1 MSASESRKAFL
12 GLLIV
17 MSAAACSSGS
27 IDSQGNPATNA
38 GAAGANPSAGSGN
51 GVSQGGGNGSNG
63 GSGNVP
69 GGGTGSGT
77 GTEGGSAPI
86 TSGGSAPLPMGVEP
100 GTMIPQ
106 RIRRLANAEFDA
118 SLKNLTGTD
127 KTPAQSFAPDARQS
141 GFTLNDAQRVDN
153 VTAKQ
158 IYAAATDAATA
169 FDVTNKAP
177 CTDMSKAEACATSFI
192 ASYGAKAYRRP
203 LSADESAGLLTV
215 YKTGADGATYADGIR
230 LVVRALVNSAGFLYL
245 TEIGDAGVAAPGTAA
260 ALTPYELAS
269 SLSFLVTNGPPTDQL
284 LSDALAG
291 KLATPEGRE
300 TAFWALIGTS
310 AARDRVVRV
319 VREWVGVD
327 RISETDKDTTV
338 YPNFPGLKAAMVKE
352 SSDFVGSVISD
363 GSGNISELLSANW
376 TMVTDTKLAQLYNAS
391 GSGKVTLPTRRGIL
405 NQAAFLSV
413 FAHAHE
419 SSPVLRGVDLARRFA
434 CIDIPSP
441 TTLNIV
447 VVPPPPDPNKTTRD
461 RFAVH
466 STDTVC
472 ANCHKNIDPFGFAF
486 EEYDGMGAFRTMEGN
501 NAVNSKVTI
510 ASGTD
515 FDGDYADG
523 NALATAM
530 SKSPQVAAC
539 FARHMFRGSAGR
551 SDSTVQASEA
561 AFIKFWQSLPTDQQ
575 GNILQTLLSFV
586 KSPLFTHRR
595 AP

>member
-1 MSASESRKAFL
+1 MW
-12 GLLIV
+12 
-17 MSAAACSSGS
+17 AAACSSAS

-38 GAAGANPSAGSGN
+38 GASGANPSAGAGN

-63 GSGNVP
+63 GGSNANSGGNGNLPTGGNGSP
-69 GGGTGSGT
+69 GGSG
-77 GTEGGSAPI
+77 PI
-86 TSGGSAPLPMGVEP
+86 ASGGSTPLPMGVDP
-100 GTMIPQ
+100 GAMIPQ

-118 SLKNLTGTD
+118 SLKALTGTD

-158 IYAAATDAATA
+158 IYAAATEASAT
-169 FDVTNKAP
+169 FDVNGKAP
-177 CTDMSKAEACATSFI
+177 CADMSKAEACATSFI

-203 LSADESAGLLTV
+203 LSADESAALLTV
-215 YKTGADGATYADGIR
+215 YKTGVDGATYADGIR
-230 LVVRALVNSAGFLYL
+230 LVVRALLNSAGFLYL

-269 SLSFLVTNGPPTDQL
+269 SLSYLVTSGPPTDQL
-284 LSDALAG
+284 MADALGG
-291 KLATPEGRE
+291 KLGTPEGRE
-300 TAFWALIGTS
+300 KAFWDLIGTP
-310 AARDRVVRV
+310 AARDRIVRV

-327 RISETDKDTTV
+327 RISETDKDTNV
-338 YPNFPGLKAAMVKE
+338 YPNFPGLKSAIAKE
-352 SSDFVGSVISD
+352 SLDFVSSVITD
-363 GSGNISELLSANW
+363 GTGNVNELLSANW
-376 TMVTDTKLAQLYNAS
+376 TMVSDSKLAQLYNAN

-434 CIDIPSP
+434 CLDIPSP

-447 VVPPPPDPNKTTRD
+447 VVPPPPDPNKTTRE

-466 STDTVC
+466 STDTTC
-472 ANCHKNIDPFGFAF
+472 RNCHKNIDPFGFAF

-501 NAVNSKVTI
+501 NPVDSKVTI

-523 NALATAM
+523 NALALAM
-530 SKSPQVAAC
+530 AKSPQVTAC

-551 SDSTVQASEA
+551 SDSTMQTSEA
-561 AFIKFWQSLPTDQQ
+561 EFIKFWKTLPTDQQ
-575 GNILQTLLSFV
+575 GNILQTLLAFV